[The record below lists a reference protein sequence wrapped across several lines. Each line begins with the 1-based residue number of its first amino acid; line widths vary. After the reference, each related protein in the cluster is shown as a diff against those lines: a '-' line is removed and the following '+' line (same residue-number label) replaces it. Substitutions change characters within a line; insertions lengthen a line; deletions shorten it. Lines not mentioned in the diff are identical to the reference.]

1 MKPIQRAAFAAAV
14 SLAFCAMPAVA
25 ETAAKTTRAPAKA
38 AVPARTAKA
47 PAPEMA
53 RGTEPGQVHAGQAV
67 FQVLL
72 GEIAL
77 QRGNADLAVGA
88 YSDLAI
94 RTRDPKVI
102 ERATELATF
111 ARRFDVAQDMSRLWL
126 EIEPESIMARQTLVA
141 VLILRGEADALRP
154 HLSYLLEKDKE
165 NLADNLMRLN
175 RMLARFPGKV
185 AAFAMLRQ
193 VLQPY
198 AGIAEA
204 HFALATAALHAG
216 DRGAAQAEVREAR
229 ALRPEWEQAA
239 LFEAQLAA
247 RESPAAAFEIL
258 ERFLE
263 ANPGAR
269 EVRLQLA
276 RGLVAEKRY
285 KEAHR
290 HFSRLLADTPDSPEL
305 IYPVAVLAL
314 QQNDVAT
321 AEPLLKKVLALGNA
335 SEKTVAAF
343 YLGQI
348 AEDRGA
354 HAEAIGHYRE
364 VASGEQYVPA
374 NVRIANLLV
383 KSGGGLSMAR
393 GHLQASATR
402 YPPGKLQFL
411 LAEAQLLRDAN
422 RDAEALALLEEAL
435 AGQPDQPEILYD
447 AALLAERLGRLDVT
461 ERNLRRVIELRPDNA
476 HAFNALGY
484 SYADRGIKLAE
495 AHELIAR
502 ALQLAP
508 DDPFILDSMG
518 WVLFKL
524 GELPA
529 ALDHL
534 QRAYGIRPD
543 AEIAAHLGEVLW
555 ALDRRE
561 EAQRVWAEAQKRFPG
576 NEVLEAARKRFLP

>member
-1 MKPIQRAAFAAAV
+1 MKPIQRAALAAAV
-14 SLAFCAMPAVA
+14 SLAFSVPATAA
-25 ETAAKTTRAPAKA
+25 ETTAKPARASSKA
-38 AVPARTAKA
+38 AA
-47 PAPEMA
+47 PAPA
-53 RGTEPGQVHAGQAV
+53 AKVPPLATVPGRVNAGQAV

-77 QRGNADLAVGA
+77 QRGNTDLAVGA
-88 YSDLAI
+88 YSDLAV

-102 ERATELATF
+102 ERATELASF

-126 EIEPESIMARQTLVA
+126 EIEPESMVARQTLVA
-141 VLILRGEADALRP
+141 VLILRGQADELRP
-154 HLSYLLEKDKE
+154 HIAYLLEKDKD

-175 RMLARFPGKV
+175 RMLARFPDKV
-185 AAFAMLRQ
+185 AAFGMLQQ

-198 AGIAEA
+198 SGIAEA
-204 HFALATAALHAG
+204 HYALATAAMHAG
-216 DRGAAQAEVREAR
+216 DSAAAKAEIRKAQ
-229 ALRPEWEQAA
+229 ALRPDWDQAA

-258 ERFLE
+258 ERFLQ
-263 ANPGAR
+263 ANPDAR
-269 EVRLQLA
+269 DVRLQLA

-285 KEAHR
+285 KDAHR

-321 AEPLLKKVLALGNA
+321 AEPLLKKVLARGEV
-335 SEKTVAAF
+335 SEKGVAAF

-354 HAEAIGHYRE
+354 HAEAIGYYRE
-364 VASGEQYVPA
+364 VASGEQYVSA
-374 NVRIANLLV
+374 NVRISSLLL

-393 GHLQASATR
+393 GHLQESATR

-422 RDAEALALLEEAL
+422 RDAEALALLEQAL

-447 AALLAERLGRLDVT
+447 AALLAERLGRMDVV

-484 SYADRGIKLAE
+484 SYADRGIKLDE
-495 AHELIAR
+495 ARDLIAK

-518 WVLFKL
+518 WVLYKR
-524 GELPA
+524 GDLPG

-555 ALDRRE
+555 LLDRRD
-561 EAQRVWAEAQKRFPG
+561 EAQRTWAEADKRHPG
-576 NEVLEAARKRFLP
+576 NEVLNATRKKFVP